1 MNKFM
6 LGYDDPR
13 SLYQIDALYKW
24 QHGEYFP
31 PIIAEIAPTG
41 RCNQKCQYCYAMTR
55 VKQEHMDND
64 LLMRLPK
71 ELEQAGVKAILYQG
85 DGDPPMHKKL
95 ADAINTTNISQTIST
110 NGVLFTPE
118 FQDKCMDKLNYVR
131 FSVIDSDPK
140 RYALQHGCN
149 EKQHQMLIENL
160 KYAVKHRTKT
170 MLMAT
175 IYLEPYNIGYIR
187 GMVQF
192 FKDLG
197 LDYVVI
203 MEAIYYDLSP
213 VGKRKFTSDG
223 MDEGDIQR
231 LKNHVMPLN
240 DDNFTVRFR
249 FPNCEM
255 KTGVTP
261 ETFKPGFCQGI
272 YFEAVI
278 APNGDVIPCWRA
290 WDKPEL
296 AFGNLHKQSFEE
308 IWMGKYIVRAVNG
321 KNVLIESNKRQKITD
336 YVLNT
341 PPDGEEC
348 RICNQ
353 YKGNQILEGLRNKT
367 EWANFL
373 I

>member
-1 MNKFM
+1 M

-13 SLYQIDALYKW
+13 TLYHPEAILAW
-24 QHGEYFP
+24 QEGRYFP

-55 VKQEHMDND
+55 VEQDHMDND
-64 LLMRLPK
+64 LLMRLPS

-85 DGDPPMHKKL
+85 DGDPLMHKKL
-95 ADAINTTNISQTIST
+95 ADAINTTDISQTIST

-118 FQDKCMDKLNYVR
+118 FQDKCLDRLNYVR
-131 FSVIDSDPK
+131 FSVLDSDPK
-140 RYALQHGCN
+140 RYALQHGAT
-149 EKQHQMLIENL
+149 EKQHAMLIDNL

-175 IYLEPYNIGYIR
+175 VYLEPYSFDYAYDI
-187 GMVQF
+187 VSF

-197 LDYVVI
+197 LDYLVI
-203 MEAIYYDLSP
+203 MEAIYYDQSP
-213 VGKRKFTSDG
+213 IGKRAFTS
-223 MDEGDIQR
+223 EGLTEYEIEMMKSEV
-231 LKNHVMPLN
+231 LLLN
-240 DDNFTVRFR
+240 DDNFAVRFR
-249 FPNCEM
+249 FPNCLM
-255 KTGVTP
+255 KTGVTLD
-261 ETFKPGFCQGI
+261 TFEPGFCQGI
-272 YFEAVI
+272 HFEAVI

-296 AFGNLHKQSFEE
+296 AFGNLHEHTFEYIWKSKQRKE
-308 IWMGKYIVRAVNG
+308 
-321 KNVLIESNKRQKITD
+321 ITD
-336 YVLNT
+336 WILNT

-353 YKGNQILEGLRNKT
+353 YKNNQILEKYRNRT

>member
-6 LGYDDPR
+6 LGYDSPR
-13 SLYQIDALYKW
+13 TLYHPDRLASW
-24 QHGEYFP
+24 ERGEYFP
-31 PIIAEIAPTG
+31 PVIAEIAPTG
-41 RCNQKCQYCYAMTR
+41 RCNQKCRYCYAMTR
-55 VKQEHMDND
+55 VERLHMDDN

-85 DGDPPMHKKL
+85 DGDPLMHKKL

-118 FQDKCMDKLNYVR
+118 FQDKCMGKLNYVR

-140 RYALQHGCN
+140 WYAYQHGTN
-149 EKQHQMLIENL
+149 EKQHALLIENL
-160 KYAVKHRTKT
+160 KYAVKHRTNT

-175 IYLEPYNIGYIR
+175 VYLEPYNFDRAYDIVSY
-187 GMVQF
+187 

-197 LDYVVI
+197 LDYIVI
-203 MEAIYYDLSP
+203 MEAIYYDQSP
-213 VGKRKFTSDG
+213 VGKRGFTSDDYTDDKITK
-223 MDEGDIQR
+223 MKFQASY
-231 LKNHVMPLN
+231 LN

-249 FPNCEM
+249 FPNSDM

-261 ETFKPGFCQGI
+261 ETFIPGFCQGI

-290 WDKPEL
+290 WDIPDL
-296 AFGNLHKQSFEE
+296 AFGNLHEQSFIE
-308 IWMGKYIVRAVNG
+308 IWQ
-321 KNVLIESNKRQKITD
+321 SRQRKFIND
-336 YVLNT
+336 WILNT
-341 PPDGEEC
+341 PPDKEEC

-353 YKGNQILEGLRNKT
+353 YKNNQLLWDYRNRT

>member
-1 MNKFM
+1 MA
-6 LGYDDPR
+6 GYDAPR
-13 SLYQIDALYKW
+13 TFYHPEAIVKW
-24 QHGEYFP
+24 ENGAYFP

-55 VKQEHMDND
+55 VEKLHMGDD

-71 ELEQAGVKAILYQG
+71 ELEEAGVKAILYQG
-85 DGDPPMHKKL
+85 DGDPTMHKKL

-118 FQDKCMDKLNYVR
+118 FQDKALDRLNYVR
-131 FSVIDSDPK
+131 FSVLDSDPA
-140 RYALQHGCN
+140 RYAKQHGCN
-149 EKQHQMLIENL
+149 EKQWHLLIENL
-160 KYAVKHRTKT
+160 RYAVKHRTKT

-175 IYLEPYNIGYIR
+175 VYLEPNSFEEAFNI
-187 GMVQF
+187 VNF
-192 FKDLG
+192 FKWVG
-197 LDYVVI
+197 LDYLVI
-203 MEAIYYDLSP
+203 MEAIYYDKSP
-213 VGKRKFTSDG
+213 IGKRKFTSEHYTPEQIAKMKHG
-223 MDEGDIQR
+223 VE
-231 LKNHVMPLN
+231 KLN

-249 FPNCEM
+249 FPNSNM
-255 KTGVTP
+255 VTGVTP
-261 ETFKPGFCQGI
+261 DTFKPGFCQGI

-296 AFGNLHKQSFEE
+296 TFGNLHEQSFIN
-308 IWMGKYIVRAVNG
+308 IWNSAQRQRINDYI
-321 KNVLIESNKRQKITD
+321 
-336 YVLNT
+336 LNT
-341 PPDGEEC
+341 TPNGEEC

-353 YKGNQILEGLRNKT
+353 YKNNQLLWDYRNRT